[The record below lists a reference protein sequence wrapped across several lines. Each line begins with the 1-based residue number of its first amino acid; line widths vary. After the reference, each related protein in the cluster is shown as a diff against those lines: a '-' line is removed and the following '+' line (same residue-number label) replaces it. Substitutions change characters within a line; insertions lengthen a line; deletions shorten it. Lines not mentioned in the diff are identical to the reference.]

1 MPSVWRQQFHVAIAL
16 RNALRSRRAHHD
28 ISDYKP
34 FRELT
39 TCYQCSGSL
48 NQDQLLQLDFYFYI
62 CFPIKVRQLVRQT
75 PC

>member
-28 ISDYKP
+28 ISDNKH

-39 TCYQCSGSL
+39 TCWPSRGSL
-48 NQDQLLQLDFYFYI
+48 NQDQLLQLDFYT
-62 CFPIKVRQLVRQT
+62 CFPTKVRQSVRQT
-75 PC
+75 HC

>member
-28 ISDYKP
+28 ISDNKH

-39 TCYQCSGSL
+39 TCWRSRCSAEISVFNPGVEFL
-48 NQDQLLQLDFYFYI
+48 NHS
-62 CFPIKVRQLVRQT
+62 
-75 PC
+75 

>member
-28 ISDYKP
+28 ISDNKH

-39 TCYQCSGSL
+39 TCWRS
-48 NQDQLLQLDFYFYI
+48 
-62 CFPIKVRQLVRQT
+62 R
-75 PC
+75 

>member
-28 ISDYKP
+28 ISDNKH

-39 TCYQCSGSL
+39 TCWPSRCSAEIPVFNPGVGFL
-48 NQDQLLQLDFYFYI
+48 NHS
-62 CFPIKVRQLVRQT
+62 
-75 PC
+75 

>member
-28 ISDYKP
+28 ISDNKH

-39 TCYQCSGSL
+39 TCWPSRGSDTMDTL
-48 NQDQLLQLDFYFYI
+48 
-62 CFPIKVRQLVRQT
+62 RQG
-75 PC
+75 